1 MKHISVIVIC
11 FLVGFV
17 VYIKFESDNMYYD
30 RIYSKDRNNLTIA
43 ERGLMAIEREHDLEI
58 RKEEAVLRDYENGK
72 ISLEEYENYLQR
84 KLEEE
89 NKENEDALEFIGNL
103 YDPEKGMFS
112 GAYKMA
118 MSPKFKKEKQIKEL
132 DKTIN
137 NLIQD
142 LENENKEIIV
152 IKLKQTTWVPVGDKE
167 IDQEMTKFYEKKIK
181 VILDNL

>member
-1 MKHISVIVIC
+1 
-11 FLVGFV
+11 
-17 VYIKFESDNMYYD
+17 MYYD
-30 RIYSKDRNNLTIA
+30 RIYTEERNDLTIA
-43 ERGLMAIEREHDLEI
+43 ERGLMALERERDLEI
-58 RKEEAVLRDYENGK
+58 RKEEAVLRDYETGK

-89 NKENEDALEFIGNL
+89 NKEYEDASELIQNL

-112 GAYKMA
+112 GVYKIL
-118 MSPKFKKEKQIKEL
+118 MSPKFKKEEQIKEL

-137 NLIQD
+137 YLIQE

-152 IKLKQTTWVPVGDKE
+152 IKLKQTTWTPVGDKV
-167 IDQEMTKFYEKKIK
+167 IDQEMTKLYEKRIK